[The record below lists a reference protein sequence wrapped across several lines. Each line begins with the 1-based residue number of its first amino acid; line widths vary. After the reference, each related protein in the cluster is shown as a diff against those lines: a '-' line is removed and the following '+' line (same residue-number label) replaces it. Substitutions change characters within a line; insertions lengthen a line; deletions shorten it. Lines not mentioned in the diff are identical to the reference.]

1 MPINLF
7 KIILIILNKSLLT
20 FLRKHLEKIRFQI
33 DDLNNQLDDGVCLI
47 LLMGILENYFVPD
60 YAYHAKPANVQQ
72 KLENCKFL
80 FELIDEAGLPE
91 PNCHPEGKF

>member
-1 MPINLF
+1 
-7 KIILIILNKSLLT
+7 
-20 FLRKHLEKIRFQI
+20 
-33 DDLNNQLDDGVCLI
+33 
-47 LLMGILENYFVPD
+47 MGILENYFIPD
-60 YAYHAKPANVQQ
+60 YAYHAKPTNVQQ